1 MPLDAICLTGIVRE
15 LRQEIVGL
23 RVEKVQ
29 QPARDQV
36 ILTLRGNKKLLL
48 CAGANQ
54 ARIHLTA
61 LSRENP
67 AAPPMFCM
75 LLRKHLGG
83 GRIADIRQ
91 PGLERAVILE
101 LDIVDELGEPG
112 RRSLAVECM
121 GRYSNLILLDGEG
134 RIIDCPPPRRRRT
147 RWRRRRGTST
157 ASWTPQA
164 LNRRRSGSS
173 WSAFSA
179 CRRWSAGR
187 SPFRRGT
194 REPGFSPRRPGRA

>member
-23 RVEKVQ
+23 RVEKIQ

-75 LLRKHLGG
+75 LLRKHLGSA
-83 GRIADIRQ
+83 RIADIRQ

-112 RRSLAVECM
+112 RRSLVIECM

-134 RIIDCPPPRRRRT
+134 RIIDCLRRVDMER
-147 RWRRRRGTST
+147 
-157 ASWTPQA
+157 
-164 LNRRRSGSS
+164 
-173 WSAFSA
+173 
-179 CRRWSAGR
+179 
-187 SPFRRGT
+187 
-194 REPGFSPRRPGRA
+194 